1 MFFLKK
7 KDLFGDQK
15 DDFAN
20 LIQVQGQPQKNEKK
34 DVNPHI
40 PKQSSNK
47 NLPTVSQSNRLVG
60 QNQNVQTGSMVR
72 GAPNME
78 STTSLH
84 SAMTEGEIKKG
95 VGIRKGII
103 PGGLFD

>member
-1 MFFLKK
+1 MLKK
-7 KDLFGDQK
+7 RNTLIFPN
-15 DDFAN
+15 N
-20 LIQVQGQPQKNEKK
+20 LRVKIF
-34 DVNPHI
+34 
-40 PKQSSNK
+40 
-47 NLPTVSQSNRLVG
+47 RLR
-60 QNQNVQTGSMVR
+60 TIGSMIK

-84 SAMTEGEIKKG
+84 STATEGDIKKG

>member
-1 MFFLKK
+1 MLSLCKKKK
-7 KDLFGDQK
+7 KDFFGDQK

-20 LIQVQGQPQKNEKK
+20 LIQPQKNEKK

-47 NLPTVSQSNRLVG
+47 NLPTVSQSNRQVG

-95 VGIRKGII
+95 VGVRKGVI

>member
-1 MFFLKK
+1 M
-7 KDLFGDQK
+7 FGDQK
-15 DDFAN
+15 DDFSN
-20 LIQVQGQPQKNEKK
+20 FIQGHGQPPKNEKK
-34 DVNPHI
+34 DVNSHI

-47 NLPTVSQSNRLVG
+47 NLPTVVQSTRQVG
-60 QNQNVQTGSMVR
+60 QNQNVQGGSMVR
-72 GAPNME
+72 GGPNME

-95 VGIRKGII
+95 VGIRKGVI

>member
-1 MFFLKK
+1 
-7 KDLFGDQK
+7 LFSDQK
-15 DDFAN
+15 DEFVN
-20 LIQVQGQPQKNEKK
+20 LLQGQGQPQKNNSNVEKK
-34 DVNPHI
+34 EHAYI
-40 PKQSSNK
+40 PKQSSSK
-47 NLPTVSQSNRLVG
+47 NLPTQNNRQVS
-60 QNQNVQTGSMVR
+60 QNQNMSSGSMIK

-84 SAMTEGEIKKG
+84 STATEGDIKKG